1 MNEVR
6 CEAVGKRCLNIDT
19 SPEKLLQKFHL
30 HMSYP
35 HFQTQALLLMQWLL
49 PHKLLSTQSF
59 PWKCFESK
67 KQTCAGENVRRI
79 NQHISASLFGS
90 TMSAGPASSSFGSCA
105 KPIPAAVLPEHASLG
120 ERAHLPELS
129 PMTVSPLQSTDKSKE
144 HICCKHQ
151 VGPNLLRFPVLSLA
165 AKETSQF
172 TL

>member
-1 MNEVR
+1 MNEVG

-105 KPIPAAVLPEHASLG
+105 KPIPAAVLPEHVSLG
-120 ERAHLPELS
+120 ESTPSWAQPNDCFSIAEYRQEQRTHLLQTPSGTKLAKIS
-129 PMTVSPLQSTDKSKE
+129 CPLFSS
-144 HICCKHQ
+144 
-151 VGPNLLRFPVLSLA
+151 
-165 AKETSQF
+165 
-172 TL
+172 